1 VARKRRI
8 RGDRRFR
15 KILARLPMAIREEM
29 LVMLDDVGDEL
40 LPLMRAGAPV
50 KTGAV
55 RGALSKRLQR
65 GIVRLRVGLV
75 GKPINRRLFY
85 AGIIEFGRKA
95 GGRGIKRGTP
105 KYNAGVGRMLRRP
118 FINTPATRA
127 IRNNLAGKITP
138 YWDRVLARAA
148 AGQNDE

>member
-65 GIVRLRVGLV
+65 GIVRLRVG
-75 GKPINRRLFY
+75 
-85 AGIIEFGRKA
+85 RKA

-148 AGQNDE
+148 AGQTDD